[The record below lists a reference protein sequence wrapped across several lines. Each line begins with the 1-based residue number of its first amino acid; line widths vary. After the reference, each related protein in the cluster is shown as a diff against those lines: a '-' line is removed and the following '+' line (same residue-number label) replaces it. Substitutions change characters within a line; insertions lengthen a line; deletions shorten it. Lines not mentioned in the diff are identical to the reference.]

1 MTKIRAYV
9 RVSTNRQDV
18 ENQKLGILE
27 LVNQRGLGQVE
38 FVEETVTGR
47 KSWRDRAIAGI
58 IDDLGKDDVLLV
70 SELSRL
76 GRSML
81 EIMEMLSVC
90 TQRGIKVLAAK
101 GGWELNGTLQDKI
114 ISMVMAI
121 AAEIERDLISL
132 RTKEAL
138 AARKAKAAKGET
150 WISKAG
156 NVCHGLGRPRG
167 PAKSKLDPHKDEI
180 KELLEMGVKKKVV
193 AKKFGTTP
201 ENLRWWM
208 RRRKFTW
215 GLDKG

>member
-1 MTKIRAYV
+1 MAKVRGYV
-9 RVSTNRQDV
+9 RVSTDRQDV
-18 ENQKLGILE
+18 ENQRLGVLE
-27 LVNQRGLGQVE
+27 LVNQKGFGKVE
-38 FVEETVTGR
+38 FIEETVSGR
-47 KSWRDRAIAGI
+47 KSWKERAIAGLI
-58 IDDLGKDDVLLV
+58 EDLEKGDILLV

-114 ISMVMAI
+114 IAMVMAI

-138 AARKAKAAKGET
+138 AARKAKAAKGES

-156 NVCHGLGRPRG
+156 NVVHGLGRPRG
-167 PAKSKLDPHKDEI
+167 PAKSKLDPHREKI
-180 KELLEMGVKKKVV
+180 KELLGMGVKKKVI
-193 AKKFGTTP
+193 AEQFGTSP
-201 ENLRWWM
+201 ANLRHYL
-208 RRRKFTW
+208 RRREIS
-215 GLDKG
+215 